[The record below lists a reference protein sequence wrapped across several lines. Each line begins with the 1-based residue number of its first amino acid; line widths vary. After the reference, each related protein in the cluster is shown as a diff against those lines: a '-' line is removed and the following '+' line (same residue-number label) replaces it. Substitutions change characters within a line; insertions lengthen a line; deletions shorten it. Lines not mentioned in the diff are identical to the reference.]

1 MKKII
6 FIVLLS
12 VVLACND
19 KKDDLYKYGDI
30 YYQILQIREKYSDT
44 SIANPKVRELLSKY
58 GYSEEQF
65 LNESVKLFSK
75 DRILYTKMIDSIKRK
90 AEEEMKNKNQ

>member
-1 MKKII
+1 MEKII
-6 FIVLLS
+6 FIVMILF
-12 VVLACND
+12 VFACNN
-19 KKDDLYKYGDI
+19 KKDELHKYGDI
-30 YYQILQIREKYSDT
+30 YYEILQIREKYSDT